1 MAKLP
6 QYFFQKDKSTGD
18 WTVSRQGA
26 SRATKRFG
34 TNAEATIGGAISKAV
49 GKAGGSV
56 RIKKENGRIQEERTF
71 PRSKDPKKSP
81 G

>member
-6 QYFFQKDKSTGD
+6 RYFLQKDKAKGD
-18 WTVSRQGA
+18 WTLSRQGA
-26 SRATKRFG
+26 IRATKRFG
-34 TNAEATIGGAISKAV
+34 TKAEATKGGALSEAI

-71 PRSKDPKKSP
+71 PRSRDPKKSP

>member
-1 MAKLP
+1 MARLP
-6 QYFFQKDKSTGD
+6 QYFLEKDKARGD
-18 WTVSRQGA
+18 WTLTRQGA
-26 SRATKRFG
+26 SRVSKRFG
-34 TNAEATIGGAISKAV
+34 TKAEATKGGALSAAV

-71 PRSKDPKKSP
+71 PRSRDPKRSP